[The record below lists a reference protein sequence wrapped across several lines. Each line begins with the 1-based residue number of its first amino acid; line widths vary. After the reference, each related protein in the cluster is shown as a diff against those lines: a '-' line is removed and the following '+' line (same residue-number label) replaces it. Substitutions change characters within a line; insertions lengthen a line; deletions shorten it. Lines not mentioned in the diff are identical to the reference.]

1 MILLPWTWSIAH
13 RRFQQGVLI
22 RYGDAKAISTGT
34 FFRLLASLAAMGL
47 MALLA
52 YPGIVVAATGISAGV
67 STEAIFVAWRARPL
81 IRYSLPTIQDKV
93 LSWQAFAHFYTPLAL
108 TSFLLLAAQP
118 LGSAALSRMP
128 EALNSLA
135 AWPVLISFVFLFRGL
150 GYAYNEVVVTVLKD
164 KAASFAD
171 LSRFAVYLGLILTA
185 FLALLAFTPLAK
197 FYFRQLA
204 GLDDNLASLA
214 IPAFALC
221 LVWPALSFF
230 LNLYQGVIVFG
241 KQTRFVTESVLVSLV
256 ITAVLLLLGVA
267 SRQLSGLIVGV
278 IAFLM
283 GNIAQFLWLVW
294 RSHAIRTRLSQSLA
308 ASI

>member
-1 MILLPWTWSIAH
+1 
-13 RRFQQGVLI
+13 
-22 RYGDAKAISTGT
+22 
-34 FFRLLASLAAMGL
+34 
-47 MALLA
+47 
-52 YPGIVVAATGISAGV
+52 
-67 STEAIFVAWRARPL
+67 
-81 IRYSLPTIQDKV
+81 
-93 LSWQAFAHFYTPLAL
+93 
-108 TSFLLLAAQP
+108 
-118 LGSAALSRMP
+118 
-128 EALNSLA
+128 
-135 AWPVLISFVFLFRGL
+135 VLISFVFLFRGL

-256 ITAVLLLLGVA
+256 ITAVLLLLGAA
-267 SRQLSGLIVGV
+267 SRQLPGLIVGV